1 MDLDTTIK
9 RTNKVLASS
18 LEDELVMFDADEG
31 KYYNLNSVA
40 TEIWNI
46 LEEPH
51 TIKELCN
58 TLSERFEITEEQ
70 CQKEV
75 MDFLPDL
82 EEKGLIEVV
91 ESNE

>member
-46 LEEPH
+46 LEEAH
-51 TIKELCN
+51 TVRELCSS
-58 TLSERFEITEEQ
+58 LSERFEITEEQ

-82 EEKGLIEVV
+82 KEKGLIEVV
-91 ESNE
+91 ESKE